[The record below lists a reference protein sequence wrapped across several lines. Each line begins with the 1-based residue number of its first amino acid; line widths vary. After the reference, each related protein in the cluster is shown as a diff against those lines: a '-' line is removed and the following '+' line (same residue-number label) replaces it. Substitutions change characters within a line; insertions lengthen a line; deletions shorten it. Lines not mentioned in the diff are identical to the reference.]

1 MKQNIKSLGLLAVA
15 ASSMMLAGCSADD
28 LFGPRDGEGTLSLT
42 ASIGNDV
49 KVVSRADADQLRA
62 DYGESLLL
70 WITKP
75 GEGPVR
81 QYNGIDNVPTDPVTL
96 HAGSYVAEAWAGDS
110 VAASFD
116 KKYFKG
122 YTPFEITN
130 GNSTA
135 VEVKCNISNV
145 VVSLSFDESVD
156 AALKSWTV
164 TVANGEES
172 ITYEGHDARKGY
184 FMMPKKADNEK
195 LTLTLEGTAP
205 NGDAYSQTAD
215 IEAPKGGYE
224 YKVNFSHTPGSFN
237 DGGAFFTITVDE
249 TEIVVEDELVITL
262 APEIFGI
269 DFDIAQEQAA
279 ATGEMGRKC
288 VFISAVD
295 RLSSLTIES
304 ANLQHYLGSS
314 TADVFSLSESAIARL
329 AAAGINFMTYKNE
342 AGEINRVRVNFEA
355 DFTNNLVSGLHTFK
369 FIAGDN
375 GDGTEKTS
383 EATLSLRLSNAAVEL
398 NEAAKVS
405 YTTTTFVATIVKPDE
420 LTGNVG
426 FNYREKSLG
435 RAEGDWTFVAGT
447 INGTTLTATV
457 DNLKFGTTYEYCAVA
472 GGYTSPAKELTTLT
486 PPQLPNASFEQT
498 STASDKAL
506 MFSADPNDFYW
517 DSGNHGSQSLSKNVT
532 EVSTRYFHSGKQ
544 GLCLHS
550 QFVGVGSFGK
560 FAAGNIFTG
569 KYIFTDGTDGVLGWG
584 RPFNCPIRP
593 KALKVWARYE
603 PVNITHDN
611 TSALP
616 SVSKG
621 DPDNGIVYI
630 ALVTDQT
637 MNYDNDKKD
646 IHETWPQVV
655 KTKSSER
662 QLFDPSGSNVVAYGE
677 HVFTSATT
685 ESGLVEITIPLND
698 VNPNLTVSNI
708 IIVASASRYGDYFV
722 GGNGSLLYLDDFE
735 LVY

>member
-96 HAGSYVAEAWAGDS
+96 HSGSYVAEAWAGDS

-135 VEVKCNISNV
+135 VEVKCNIANV

-195 LTLTLEGTAP
+195 LTLTLEGTAS

-304 ANLQHYLGSS
+304 ANLQHYLGGS
-314 TADVFSLSESAIARL
+314 TADVFSLSESALARL

-398 NEAAKVS
+398 QEATDVS

-426 FNYREKSLG
+426 FNYREKGAS
-435 RAEGDWTFVAGT
+435 DWIFVAGT
-447 INGTTLTATV
+447 NNGTTLTATV
-457 DNLKFGTTYEYCAVA
+457 DNLKFGTPYEYCAVA

-517 DSGNHGSQSLSKNVT
+517 DSGNHGSQKMQKNVT
-532 EVSTRYFHSGKQ
+532 EVTTKYFHSGKQ

-550 QFVGVGSFGK
+550 QFVGFGSYAGK
-560 FAAGNIFTG
+560 FAAGNIFVG
-569 KYIFTDGTDGVLGWG
+569 KYLATEVMDGVLGWG

-603 PVNITHDN
+603 PVNITHDD

-637 MNYDNDKKD
+637 MSYNS
-646 IHETWPQVV
+646 ETWPQIV
-655 KTKSSER
+655 KTSSSSR

-685 ESGLVEITIPLND
+685 EPGLVEITIPLND
-698 VNPNLTVSNI
+698 VNPSLTVSNI

>member
-96 HAGSYVAEAWAGDS
+96 HSGSYVAEAWAGDS

-135 VEVKCNISNV
+135 VEVKCNIANV

-184 FMMPKKADNEK
+184 FMMAKKADNEK

-249 TEIVVEDELVITL
+249 SEIVVEDELVITL

-314 TADVFSLSESAIARL
+314 TADVFSLSESALARL

-342 AGEINRVRVNFEA
+342 AGEVNRVRVNFEA

-398 NEAAKVS
+398 QEATDVS

-426 FNYREKSLG
+426 FNYREKGAS
-435 RAEGDWTFVAGT
+435 DWTFVAGT
-447 INGTTLTATV
+447 NNGTTLTATV

-517 DSGNHGSQSLSKNVT
+517 DSGNHGSQKMQKNVT
-532 EVSTRYFHSGKQ
+532 EVTTKYFHSGKQ

-550 QFVGVGSFGK
+550 QFVGLGGFAGK
-560 FAAGNIFTG
+560 FAAGNIFVG
-569 KYIFTDGTDGVLGWG
+569 KYLATEGMDGVLGWG

-637 MNYDNDKKD
+637 MSYNS
-646 IHETWPQVV
+646 ETWPQIV
-655 KTKSSER
+655 KTSSSSR

-677 HVFTSATT
+677 HVFTTATT
-685 ESGLVEITIPLND
+685 EAGLVEITIPLND

>member
-96 HAGSYVAEAWAGDS
+96 HSGSYVAEAWAGDS

-135 VEVKCNISNV
+135 VEVKCNIANV

-195 LTLTLEGTAP
+195 LTLTLEGTAS

-304 ANLQHYLGSS
+304 ANLQHYLGGS
-314 TADVFSLSESAIARL
+314 TADVFSLSESALARL

-398 NEAAKVS
+398 QEATDVS

-426 FNYREKSLG
+426 FNYREKG
-435 RAEGDWTFVAGT
+435 AADWTFVAGT
-447 INGTTLTATV
+447 NNGTTLTATV
-457 DNLKFGTTYEYCAVA
+457 DNLKFGTPYEYCAVA

-498 STASDKAL
+498 STARDKAL

-517 DSGNHGSQSLSKNVT
+517 DSGNHGSQKMSKNVT
-532 EVSTRYFHSGKQ
+532 EVTTKYFHSGKQ

-550 QFVGVGSFGK
+550 QFVGFGSYAGK
-560 FAAGNIFTG
+560 FAAGNIFVG
-569 KYIFTDGTDGVLGWG
+569 KYLATEGMDGVLGWG

-603 PVNITHDN
+603 PVNITHDD

-637 MNYDNDKKD
+637 MSYNS
-646 IHETWPQVV
+646 ETWPQIV
-655 KTKSSER
+655 KTSSSSR

-685 ESGLVEITIPLND
+685 EPGLVEITIPLND
-698 VNPNLTVSNI
+698 VNPSLTVSNI

>member
-49 KVVSRADADQLRA
+49 KVVSRADADQLRS

-135 VEVKCNISNV
+135 VEVKCNIANV

-215 IEAPKGGYE
+215 IEAPKNGYE

-314 TADVFSLSESAIARL
+314 TADVFSLSESALARL

-398 NEAAKVS
+398 KEATNVS
-405 YTTTTFVATIVKPDE
+405 YTTTTFVATIVKRDE

-426 FNYREKSLG
+426 FNYREKG
-435 RAEGDWTFVAGT
+435 AADWTFVAGT
-447 INGTTLTATV
+447 NNGTTLTASV

-517 DSGNHGSQSLSKNVT
+517 DSGNHGSQKMSKNVT
-532 EVSTRYFHSGKQ
+532 EITTKYFHSGKQ

-550 QFVGVGSFGK
+550 QFVGLGSLAGK
-560 FAAGNIFTG
+560 FAAGNIFVG
-569 KYIFTDGTDGVLGWG
+569 KYLATEGMDGVLGWG

-616 SVSKG
+616 SVNKG

-630 ALVTDQT
+630 ALITDQS
-637 MNYDNDKKD
+637 MSYKS
-646 IHETWPQVV
+646 ETWPQIV
-655 KTKSSER
+655 KTSSSSR

-685 ESGLVEITIPLND
+685 EPGLVEITIPLND

>member
-96 HAGSYVAEAWAGDS
+96 HAGSFVAEAWAGDS

-135 VEVKCNISNV
+135 VEVKCNIANV

-224 YKVNFSHTPGSFN
+224 YKVNFSHTPGTFN
-237 DGGAFFTITVDE
+237 DGAAFFTITVDE

-398 NEAAKVS
+398 QEAADVS

-426 FNYREKSLG
+426 FNYREKG
-435 RAEGDWTFVAGT
+435 TADWTFVAGT
-447 INGTTLTATV
+447 NNGTTLTATV

-517 DSGNHGSQSLSKNVT
+517 DSGNHGSQKMSKNVT
-532 EVSTRYFHSGKQ
+532 EVTTKYFHSGKQ

-550 QFVGVGSFGK
+550 QFVGLGSLAGK
-560 FAAGNIFTG
+560 FAAGNIFIG
-569 KYIFTDGTDGVLGWG
+569 KYLATEVMDGVLGWG

-603 PVNITHDN
+603 PVNITHDD

-637 MNYDNDKKD
+637 MSYNS
-646 IHETWPQVV
+646 ETWPQIV
-655 KTKSSER
+655 KTSSSSR

-685 ESGLVEITIPLND
+685 EPGLVEITIPLND

>member
-135 VEVKCNISNV
+135 VEVKCNIANV

-398 NEAAKVS
+398 QEATDVS

-426 FNYREKSLG
+426 FNYREKG
-435 RAEGDWTFVAGT
+435 TADWTFVAGT
-447 INGTTLTATV
+447 NNGTTLTATV
-457 DNLKFGTTYEYCAVA
+457 DNLKFGTPYEYCAVA

-517 DSGNHGSQSLSKNVT
+517 DSGNHGSQKMQKNVT
-532 EVSTRYFHSGKQ
+532 EVTTKYFHSGKQ

-550 QFVGVGSFGK
+550 QFVGIGSFAGK
-560 FAAGNIFTG
+560 FAAGNIFVG
-569 KYIFTDGTDGVLGWG
+569 KYLATEGMDGVLGWG

-637 MNYDNDKKD
+637 MSYNS
-646 IHETWPQVV
+646 ETWPQIV
-655 KTKSSER
+655 KTSSSSR
-662 QLFDPSGSNVVAYGE
+662 QLFNPSGSNVVAYGE

>member
-96 HAGSYVAEAWAGDS
+96 HSGSYVAEAWAGDS

-135 VEVKCNISNV
+135 VEVKCNIANV

-224 YKVNFSHTPGSFN
+224 YNVNFSHTPGSFN

-314 TADVFSLSESAIARL
+314 TADVFSLSESALARL

-342 AGEINRVRVNFEA
+342 AGEVNRVRVNFEA

-398 NEAAKVS
+398 QEATDVS

-426 FNYREKSLG
+426 FNYREKG
-435 RAEGDWTFVAGT
+435 AADWTFVAGT
-447 INGTTLTATV
+447 NNGTTLTATV
-457 DNLKFGTTYEYCAVA
+457 DNLKFGTPYEYCAVA

-506 MFSADPNDFYW
+506 MFSSDPNDFYW
-517 DSGNHGSQSLSKNVT
+517 DSGNHGSQKMSKNVT
-532 EVSTRYFHSGKQ
+532 EVTTKYFHSGKQ

-550 QFVGVGSFGK
+550 QFVGFGALGK
-560 FAAGNIFTG
+560 FAAGNIFIG
-569 KYIFTDGTDGVLGWG
+569 KYLATEGMDGVLGWG

-603 PVNITHDN
+603 PVNITHDD

-637 MNYDNDKKD
+637 MSYNS
-646 IHETWPQVV
+646 ETWPQIV
-655 KTKSSER
+655 KTSSSSR

-685 ESGLVEITIPLND
+685 EPGLVEITIPLND
-698 VNPNLTVSNI
+698 VNPSLTVSNI

-722 GGNGSLLYLDDFE
+722 GGDGSLLYLDDFE

>member
-96 HAGSYVAEAWAGDS
+96 HSGSYVAEAWAGDS

-135 VEVKCNISNV
+135 VEVKCNIANV

-304 ANLQHYLGSS
+304 ANLQHYLGGS
-314 TADVFSLSESAIARL
+314 TADVFSLSESALARL

-398 NEAAKVS
+398 QEATDVS

-426 FNYREKSLG
+426 FNYREKG
-435 RAEGDWTFVAGT
+435 AADWTFVAGT
-447 INGTTLTATV
+447 NNGTTLTATV
-457 DNLKFGTTYEYCAVA
+457 DNLKFGTPYEYCAVA

-517 DSGNHGSQSLSKNVT
+517 DSGNHGSQKMQKNVT
-532 EVSTRYFHSGKQ
+532 EVTTKYFHSGKQ

-550 QFVGVGSFGK
+550 QFVGIGSFAGK
-560 FAAGNIFTG
+560 FAAGNIFVG
-569 KYIFTDGTDGVLGWG
+569 KYLATEGMDGVLGWG

-637 MNYDNDKKD
+637 MSYNS
-646 IHETWPQVV
+646 ETWPQIV
-655 KTKSSER
+655 KTSSSSR
-662 QLFDPSGSNVVAYGE
+662 QLFNPSGSNVVAYGE

>member
-135 VEVKCNISNV
+135 VEVKCNIANV

-342 AGEINRVRVNFEA
+342 AGEVNRVRVNFEA

-398 NEAAKVS
+398 QEATDVS

-426 FNYREKSLG
+426 FNYREKGAS
-435 RAEGDWTFVAGT
+435 DWTFVAGT
-447 INGTTLTATV
+447 NNGTTLTATV

-517 DSGNHGSQSLSKNVT
+517 DSGNHGSQKMQKNVT
-532 EVSTRYFHSGKQ
+532 EVTTKYFHSGKQ

-550 QFVGVGSFGK
+550 QFVGIGSFAGK
-560 FAAGNIFTG
+560 FAAGNIFVG
-569 KYIFTDGTDGVLGWG
+569 KYLATEGMDGVLGWG

-637 MNYDNDKKD
+637 MSYNS
-646 IHETWPQVV
+646 ETWPQIV
-655 KTKSSER
+655 KTSSSSR
-662 QLFDPSGSNVVAYGE
+662 QLFNPSGSNVVAYGE

>member
-135 VEVKCNISNV
+135 VEVKCNIANV

-398 NEAAKVS
+398 NEAAEVS

-420 LTGNVG
+420 LTGNIG
-426 FNYREKSLG
+426 FNYREKGAS
-435 RAEGDWTFVAGT
+435 DWTFVAGT
-447 INGTTLTATV
+447 NNGTTLTATV

-517 DSGNHGSQSLSKNVT
+517 DSGNHGSQKMSKNVT
-532 EVSTRYFHSGKQ
+532 EVTTKYFHSGKQ

-550 QFVGVGSFGK
+550 QFVGFGALGK
-560 FAAGNIFTG
+560 FAAGNIFIG
-569 KYIFTDGTDGVLGWG
+569 KYLATEVMDGVLGWG

-603 PVNITHDN
+603 PVNITHDDP
-611 TSALP
+611 SALP

-637 MNYDNDKKD
+637 MSYNS
-646 IHETWPQVV
+646 ETWPQIV
-655 KTKSSER
+655 KTSSSSR

>member
-81 QYNGIDNVPTDPVTL
+81 QYNGIDNVPTDPVAL
-96 HAGSYVAEAWAGDS
+96 HSGSYVAEAWAGDS

-122 YTPFEITN
+122 YTPFDITN

-135 VEVKCNISNV
+135 VEVKCNIANV

-195 LTLTLEGTAP
+195 LTLTLEGTAS

-304 ANLQHYLGSS
+304 ANLQHYLGGS
-314 TADVFSLSESAIARL
+314 TADVFSLSESALARL

-398 NEAAKVS
+398 QEATDVS

-426 FNYREKSLG
+426 FNYREKGAS
-435 RAEGDWTFVAGT
+435 DWTFVAGT
-447 INGTTLTATV
+447 NNGTTLTATV

-506 MFSADPNDFYW
+506 MFSTDPNDFYW
-517 DSGNHGSQSLSKNVT
+517 DSGNHGSQKMSKNVT
-532 EVSTRYFHSGKQ
+532 EVTTKYFHSGKQ

-550 QFVGVGSFGK
+550 QFVGFGSYAGK
-560 FAAGNIFTG
+560 FAAGNIFVG
-569 KYIFTDGTDGVLGWG
+569 KYLATEGMDGVLGWG

-603 PVNITHDN
+603 PVNITHDD

-637 MNYDNDKKD
+637 MSYNS
-646 IHETWPQVV
+646 ETWPQIV
-655 KTKSSER
+655 KTSSSSR

-685 ESGLVEITIPLND
+685 EPGLVEITIPLND
-698 VNPNLTVSNI
+698 VNPSLTVSNI

>member
-96 HAGSYVAEAWAGDS
+96 HSGSYVAEAWAGDS

-135 VEVKCNISNV
+135 VEVKCNIANV

-195 LTLTLEGTAP
+195 LTLTLEGTTP

-304 ANLQHYLGSS
+304 ANLQHYLGGS
-314 TADVFSLSESAIARL
+314 TADVFSLSESALARL

-398 NEAAKVS
+398 QEATDVS

-426 FNYREKSLG
+426 FNYREKG
-435 RAEGDWTFVAGT
+435 AADWTFVAGT
-447 INGTTLTATV
+447 NNGTTLTATV
-457 DNLKFGTTYEYCAVA
+457 DNLKFGTPYEYCAVA

-517 DSGNHGSQSLSKNVT
+517 DSGNHGSQKMSKNVT
-532 EVSTRYFHSGKQ
+532 EVTTKYFHSGKQ

-550 QFVGVGSFGK
+550 QFAGFGALGK
-560 FAAGNIFTG
+560 FAAGNIFVG
-569 KYIFTDGTDGVLGWG
+569 KYLATEGMDGVLGWG

-603 PVNITHDN
+603 PVNITHDD

-637 MNYDNDKKD
+637 MSYNS
-646 IHETWPQVV
+646 ESWPQIV
-655 KTKSSER
+655 KTSSSSR
-662 QLFDPSGSNVVAYGE
+662 QLFNPSGSNVVAYGE

-685 ESGLVEITIPLND
+685 EPGLVEITIPLND
-698 VNPNLTVSNI
+698 VNPSLTVSNI

-722 GGNGSLLYLDDFE
+722 GGDGSLLYLDDFE

>member
-96 HAGSYVAEAWAGDS
+96 HSGSYVAEAWAGDS

-135 VEVKCNISNV
+135 VEVKCNIANV

-304 ANLQHYLGSS
+304 ANLQHYLGGS
-314 TADVFSLSESAIARL
+314 TADVFSLSESALARL

-369 FIAGDN
+369 FIFFNDTAT
-375 GDGTEKTS
+375 TEKTS

-398 NEAAKVS
+398 QEATDVS

-426 FNYREKSLG
+426 FNYREKG
-435 RAEGDWTFVAGT
+435 AADWTFVAGT
-447 INGTTLTATV
+447 NNGTTLTATV
-457 DNLKFGTTYEYCAVA
+457 DNLKFGTPYEYCAVA

-517 DSGNHGSQSLSKNVT
+517 DSGNHGSQKMSKNVT
-532 EVSTRYFHSGKQ
+532 EVTTKYFHSGKQ

-550 QFVGVGSFGK
+550 QFVGFGALGK
-560 FAAGNIFTG
+560 FAAGNIFVG
-569 KYIFTDGTDGVLGWG
+569 KYLATEGMDGVLGWG

-603 PVNITHDN
+603 PVNITHDD

-637 MNYDNDKKD
+637 MSYNS
-646 IHETWPQVV
+646 ESWPQIV
-655 KTKSSER
+655 KTSSSSR
-662 QLFDPSGSNVVAYGE
+662 QLFNPSGSNVVAYGE

-685 ESGLVEITIPLND
+685 EPGLVEITIPLND

>member
-96 HAGSYVAEAWAGDS
+96 HSGSYVAEAWAGDS

-135 VEVKCNISNV
+135 VEVKCNIANV

-184 FMMPKKADNEK
+184 FMMPKKVDNEK

-314 TADVFSLSESAIARL
+314 TADVFSLSESALARL

-398 NEAAKVS
+398 QEATDVS

-426 FNYREKSLG
+426 FNYREKG
-435 RAEGDWTFVAGT
+435 AADWTFVAGT
-447 INGTTLTATV
+447 NNGTTLTATV
-457 DNLKFGTTYEYCAVA
+457 DNLKFGTPYEYCAVA

-506 MFSADPNDFYW
+506 MFSSDPNDFYW
-517 DSGNHGSQSLSKNVT
+517 DSGNHGSQKMQKNVT
-532 EVSTRYFHSGKQ
+532 EVTTKYFHSGKQ

-550 QFVGVGSFGK
+550 QFVGFGSLGK
-560 FAAGNIFTG
+560 FAAGNIFVG
-569 KYIFTDGTDGVLGWG
+569 KYLATEGMDGVLGWG

-637 MNYDNDKKD
+637 MSYNS
-646 IHETWPQVV
+646 ETWPQIV
-655 KTKSSER
+655 KTSSSSR

-685 ESGLVEITIPLND
+685 EQGLVEITIPLND

>member
-49 KVVSRADADQLRA
+49 KVASRADADQLRA

-96 HAGSYVAEAWAGDS
+96 HSGSYVAEAWAGDS

-122 YTPFEITN
+122 YTPFDITN

-135 VEVKCNISNV
+135 VEVKCNIANV

-156 AALKSWTV
+156 DALKSWTV

-398 NEAAKVS
+398 NEAAEVS

-426 FNYREKSLG
+426 FNYREKGAS
-435 RAEGDWTFVAGT
+435 DWTFVAGT

-517 DSGNHGSQSLSKNVT
+517 DSGNHGSQKMSKNVT
-532 EVSTRYFHSGKQ
+532 EVTTKYFHSGKQ

-550 QFVGVGSFGK
+550 QFVGIGSFAGK
-560 FAAGNIFTG
+560 FAAGNIFVG
-569 KYIFTDGTDGVLGWG
+569 KYLATEGMDGVLGWG

-603 PVNITHDN
+603 PVNITHDD

-637 MNYDNDKKD
+637 MSYNS
-646 IHETWPQVV
+646 ETWPQIV
-655 KTKSSER
+655 KTSSSSR

>member
-110 VAASFD
+110 VAASFE

-135 VEVKCNISNV
+135 VEVKCNIANV

-398 NEAAKVS
+398 NEAAEVS

-426 FNYREKSLG
+426 FNYREKG
-435 RAEGDWTFVAGT
+435 TADWTFVAGT
-447 INGTTLTATV
+447 NNGTTLTASV

-517 DSGNHGSQSLSKNVT
+517 DSGNHGSQKMQKNVT
-532 EVSTRYFHSGKQ
+532 EVTTKYFHSGKQ

-550 QFVGVGSFGK
+550 QFVGLGGFAGK
-560 FAAGNIFTG
+560 FAAGNIFVG
-569 KYIFTDGTDGVLGWG
+569 KYLATEGMDGVLGWG

-637 MNYDNDKKD
+637 MSYNS
-646 IHETWPQVV
+646 ETWPQIV
-655 KTKSSER
+655 KTSSSSR

>member
-1 MKQNIKSLGLLAVA
+1 MKQNIKSLGLLAVV

-96 HAGSYVAEAWAGDS
+96 HSGSYVAEAWAGDS

-122 YTPFEITN
+122 YTPFDITN

-135 VEVKCNISNV
+135 VEVKCNIANV

-314 TADVFSLSESAIARL
+314 TADVFSLSESALARL

-342 AGEINRVRVNFEA
+342 AGEVNRVRVNFEA

-398 NEAAKVS
+398 QEATDVS

-426 FNYREKSLG
+426 FNYREKG
-435 RAEGDWTFVAGT
+435 AADWTFVAGT
-447 INGTTLTATV
+447 NNGTTLTATV
-457 DNLKFGTTYEYCAVA
+457 DNLKFGTPYEYCAVA

-506 MFSADPNDFYW
+506 MFSSDPNDFYW
-517 DSGNHGSQSLSKNVT
+517 DSGNHGSQKMSKNVT
-532 EVSTRYFHSGKQ
+532 EVTTKYFHSGKQ

-550 QFVGVGSFGK
+550 QFVGFGALGK
-560 FAAGNIFTG
+560 FAAGNIFIG
-569 KYIFTDGTDGVLGWG
+569 KYLATEGMDGVLGWG

-603 PVNITHDN
+603 PVNITHDD

-637 MNYDNDKKD
+637 MSYNS
-646 IHETWPQVV
+646 ETWPQIV
-655 KTKSSER
+655 KTSSSSR

-685 ESGLVEITIPLND
+685 EPGLVEITIPLND
-698 VNPNLTVSNI
+698 VNPSLTVSNI

-722 GGNGSLLYLDDFE
+722 GGDGSLLYLDDFE

>member
-96 HAGSYVAEAWAGDS
+96 HSGSYVAEAWAGDS

-135 VEVKCNISNV
+135 VEVKCNIANV

-172 ITYEGHDARKGY
+172 ITYEGHDTRKGY

-304 ANLQHYLGSS
+304 ANLQHYLGGS
-314 TADVFSLSESAIARL
+314 TADVFSLSESALARL

-398 NEAAKVS
+398 QEATDVS

-426 FNYREKSLG
+426 FNYREKGAS
-435 RAEGDWTFVAGT
+435 DWIFVAGT
-447 INGTTLTATV
+447 NNGTTLTATV
-457 DNLKFGTTYEYCAVA
+457 DNLKFGTPYEYCAVA

-517 DSGNHGSQSLSKNVT
+517 DSGNHGSQKMSKNVT
-532 EVSTRYFHSGKQ
+532 EVTTKYFHSGKQ

-550 QFVGVGSFGK
+550 QFVGFGALGK
-560 FAAGNIFTG
+560 FAAGNIFVG
-569 KYIFTDGTDGVLGWG
+569 KYLATEGMDGVLGWG

-603 PVNITHDN
+603 PVNITHDD

-637 MNYDNDKKD
+637 MSYNS
-646 IHETWPQVV
+646 ESWPQIV
-655 KTKSSER
+655 KTSSSSR
-662 QLFDPSGSNVVAYGE
+662 QLFNPSGSNVVAYGE

-685 ESGLVEITIPLND
+685 EPGLVEITIPLND
-698 VNPNLTVSNI
+698 VNPSLTVSNI

>member
-96 HAGSYVAEAWAGDS
+96 HSGSYVAEAWAGDS

-135 VEVKCNISNV
+135 VEVKCNIANV

-314 TADVFSLSESAIARL
+314 TADVFSLSESALARL

-398 NEAAKVS
+398 QEATDVS

-426 FNYREKSLG
+426 FNYREKG
-435 RAEGDWTFVAGT
+435 AADWTFVAGT
-447 INGTTLTATV
+447 NNGTTLTATV
-457 DNLKFGTTYEYCAVA
+457 DNLKFGTPYEYCAVA

-517 DSGNHGSQSLSKNVT
+517 DSGNHGSQKMSKNVT
-532 EVSTRYFHSGKQ
+532 EVTTKYFHSGKQ

-550 QFVGVGSFGK
+550 QFVGFGALGK
-560 FAAGNIFTG
+560 FAAGNIFVG
-569 KYIFTDGTDGVLGWG
+569 KYLATEGMDGVLGWG

-603 PVNITHDN
+603 PVNITHDD

-637 MNYDNDKKD
+637 MSYNS
-646 IHETWPQVV
+646 ESWPQIV
-655 KTKSSER
+655 KTSSSSR
-662 QLFDPSGSNVVAYGE
+662 QLFNPSGSNVVAYGE

-685 ESGLVEITIPLND
+685 EPGLVEITIPLND

>member
-96 HAGSYVAEAWAGDS
+96 HSGSYVAEAWAGDS

-135 VEVKCNISNV
+135 VEVKCNIANV

-156 AALKSWTV
+156 AALKTWTV

-184 FMMPKKADNEK
+184 FMMAKKADNEK

-398 NEAAKVS
+398 NEAAEVS

-426 FNYREKSLG
+426 FNYREKGAS
-435 RAEGDWTFVAGT
+435 DWTFVAGT
-447 INGTTLTATV
+447 NNGTTLTATV

-517 DSGNHGSQSLSKNVT
+517 DSGNHGSQKMQKNVT
-532 EVSTRYFHSGKQ
+532 EVTTKYFHSGKQ

-550 QFVGVGSFGK
+550 QFVGLGGFAGK
-560 FAAGNIFTG
+560 FAAGNIFVG
-569 KYIFTDGTDGVLGWG
+569 KYLATEGMDGVLGWG

-637 MNYDNDKKD
+637 MSYNS
-646 IHETWPQVV
+646 ETWPQIV
-655 KTKSSER
+655 KTSSSSR
-662 QLFDPSGSNVVAYGE
+662 QLFNPSGSNVVAYGE

>member
-96 HAGSYVAEAWAGDS
+96 HSGSYVAEAWAGDS

-135 VEVKCNISNV
+135 VEVKCNIANV

-195 LTLTLEGTAP
+195 LTLTLEGTAS

-304 ANLQHYLGSS
+304 ANLQHYLGDS
-314 TADVFSLSESAIARL
+314 TADVFSLSESALARL

-398 NEAAKVS
+398 QEATDVS

-420 LTGNVG
+420 LTGNIG
-426 FNYREKSLG
+426 FNYREKGAS
-435 RAEGDWTFVAGT
+435 DWTFVAGT
-447 INGTTLTATV
+447 NNGTTLTATV

-517 DSGNHGSQSLSKNVT
+517 DSGNHGSQKMSKNVT
-532 EVSTRYFHSGKQ
+532 EVTTKYFHSGKQ

-550 QFVGVGSFGK
+550 QFVGFGALGK
-560 FAAGNIFTG
+560 FAAGNIFIG
-569 KYIFTDGTDGVLGWG
+569 KYLATEVMDGVLGWG

-603 PVNITHDN
+603 PVNITHDD

-637 MNYDNDKKD
+637 MSYNS
-646 IHETWPQVV
+646 ETWPQIV
-655 KTKSSER
+655 KTSSSSR

-685 ESGLVEITIPLND
+685 EPGLVEITIPLND

>member
-96 HAGSYVAEAWAGDS
+96 HSGSYVAEAWAGDS

-135 VEVKCNISNV
+135 VEVKCNIANV

-304 ANLQHYLGSS
+304 ANLQHYLGGS
-314 TADVFSLSESAIARL
+314 TADVFSLSESALARL

-383 EATLSLRLSNAAVEL
+383 KATLSLRLSNAAVEL
-398 NEAAKVS
+398 QEAADVS

-426 FNYREKSLG
+426 FNYREKG
-435 RAEGDWTFVAGT
+435 AADWTFVAGT
-447 INGTTLTATV
+447 NNGTTLTATV

-517 DSGNHGSQSLSKNVT
+517 DSGNHGSQKMQKNVT
-532 EVSTRYFHSGKQ
+532 EVTTKYFHSGKQ

-550 QFVGVGSFGK
+550 QYVGLGALGR
-560 FAAGNIFTG
+560 FAAGNIFIG
-569 KYIFTDGTDGVLGWG
+569 KYLATEVMDGVLGWG

-611 TSALP
+611 PSALP

-637 MNYDNDKKD
+637 MSYNS
-646 IHETWPQVV
+646 ETWPQIV
-655 KTKSSER
+655 KTSSSSR

-698 VNPNLTVSNI
+698 VNPSLTVSNI

>member
-1 MKQNIKSLGLLAVA
+1 MKQNIKSLGLLALA

-96 HAGSYVAEAWAGDS
+96 HSGSYVAEAWAGDS

-122 YTPFEITN
+122 YTPFDITN

-135 VEVKCNISNV
+135 VEVKCNIANV

-314 TADVFSLSESAIARL
+314 TADVFSLSESALARL

-342 AGEINRVRVNFEA
+342 AGEVNRVRVNFEA

-398 NEAAKVS
+398 QEATDVS

-426 FNYREKSLG
+426 FNYREKG
-435 RAEGDWTFVAGT
+435 AADWTFVAGT
-447 INGTTLTATV
+447 NNGTTLTATV
-457 DNLKFGTTYEYCAVA
+457 DNLKFGTPYEYCAVA

-517 DSGNHGSQSLSKNVT
+517 DSGNHGSQKMSKNVT
-532 EVSTRYFHSGKQ
+532 EVTTKYFHSGKQ

-550 QFVGVGSFGK
+550 QFVGFGALGK
-560 FAAGNIFTG
+560 FAAGNIFIG
-569 KYIFTDGTDGVLGWG
+569 KYLATEGMDGVLGWG

-603 PVNITHDN
+603 PVNITHDD

-637 MNYDNDKKD
+637 MSYNS
-646 IHETWPQVV
+646 ETWPQIV
-655 KTKSSER
+655 KTSSSSR

-685 ESGLVEITIPLND
+685 EPGLVEITIPLND
-698 VNPNLTVSNI
+698 VNPSLTVSNI

-722 GGNGSLLYLDDFE
+722 GGDGSLLYLDDFE

>member
-135 VEVKCNISNV
+135 VEVKCNIANV

-184 FMMPKKADNEK
+184 FMMAKKADNEK

-314 TADVFSLSESAIARL
+314 TADVFSLSESALARL

-342 AGEINRVRVNFEA
+342 AGEVNRVRVNFEA

-398 NEAAKVS
+398 QEATDVS

-426 FNYREKSLG
+426 FNYREKG
-435 RAEGDWTFVAGT
+435 AADWTFVAGT
-447 INGTTLTATV
+447 NNGTTLTATV

-517 DSGNHGSQSLSKNVT
+517 DSGNHGSQKMSKNVT
-532 EVSTRYFHSGKQ
+532 EVTTKYFHSGKQ

-550 QFVGVGSFGK
+550 QFVGLGSFAGK
-560 FAAGNIFTG
+560 FAAGNIFVG
-569 KYIFTDGTDGVLGWG
+569 KYLATEGMDGVLGWG

-611 TSALP
+611 PSALP
-616 SVSKG
+616 SVNEG

-630 ALVTDQT
+630 ALVTDQS
-637 MNYDNDKKD
+637 MSYKS
-646 IHETWPQVV
+646 ETWPQIV
-655 KTKSSER
+655 KTSSSSR

-722 GGNGSLLYLDDFE
+722 GGDGSLLYLDDFE

>member
-96 HAGSYVAEAWAGDS
+96 HSGSYVAEAWAGDS

-135 VEVKCNISNV
+135 VEVKCNIANV

-195 LTLTLEGTAP
+195 LTLTLEGTAS
-205 NGDAYSQTAD
+205 NGDAYSHTAD

-304 ANLQHYLGSS
+304 ANLQHYLGGS
-314 TADVFSLSESAIARL
+314 TADVFSLSESALARL

-398 NEAAKVS
+398 QEATDVS

-426 FNYREKSLG
+426 FNYREKGAS
-435 RAEGDWTFVAGT
+435 DWIFVAGT
-447 INGTTLTATV
+447 NNGTTLTATV
-457 DNLKFGTTYEYCAVA
+457 DNLKFGTPYEYCAVA

-517 DSGNHGSQSLSKNVT
+517 DSGNHGSQKMSKNVT
-532 EVSTRYFHSGKQ
+532 EVTTKYFHSGKQ

-550 QFVGVGSFGK
+550 QFVGFGALGK
-560 FAAGNIFTG
+560 FAAGNIFVG
-569 KYIFTDGTDGVLGWG
+569 KYLATEGMDGVLGWG

-603 PVNITHDN
+603 PVNITHDD

-637 MNYDNDKKD
+637 MSYNS
-646 IHETWPQVV
+646 ESWPQIV
-655 KTKSSER
+655 KTSSSSR
-662 QLFDPSGSNVVAYGE
+662 QLFNPSGSNVVAYGE

-685 ESGLVEITIPLND
+685 EPGLVEITIPLND

>member
-15 ASSMMLAGCSADD
+15 ASSMMLAGCSSDD
-28 LFGPRDGEGTLSLT
+28 LFGTRDGEGTLSLT

-96 HAGSYVAEAWAGDS
+96 HSGSYVAEAWAGDS

-122 YTPFEITN
+122 YTPFDITN

-135 VEVKCNISNV
+135 VEVKCNIANV

-184 FMMPKKADNEK
+184 FMMAKKADSEK

-342 AGEINRVRVNFEA
+342 AGEVNRVRVNFEA

-398 NEAAKVS
+398 QEATDVS

-426 FNYREKSLG
+426 FNYREKGAS
-435 RAEGDWTFVAGT
+435 DWTFVAGT
-447 INGTTLTATV
+447 NNGTTLTATV

-506 MFSADPNDFYW
+506 MFSANPNDFYW
-517 DSGNHGSQSLSKNVT
+517 DSGNHGSQKMSKNVT
-532 EVSTRYFHSGKQ
+532 EVTTKYFHSGKQ

-550 QFVGVGSFGK
+550 QFVGIGSFAGK
-560 FAAGNIFTG
+560 FAAGNIFIG
-569 KYIFTDGTDGVLGWG
+569 KYLATDGMDGVLGWG

-603 PVNITHDN
+603 PVNITHDD

-621 DPDNGIVYI
+621 DLDNGIVYI

-637 MNYDNDKKD
+637 MSYDK
-646 IHETWPQVV
+646 ESWPQVV

-685 ESGLVEITIPLND
+685 EPGLVEITIPLND
-698 VNPNLTVSNI
+698 VNPNLIVSNI

>member
-81 QYNGIDNVPTDPVTL
+81 QYNGIDNVPADPVTL

-122 YTPFEITN
+122 YTPFEISN

-135 VEVKCNISNV
+135 VEVKCNIANV
-145 VVSLSFDESVD
+145 VVSISFDESVD

-398 NEAAKVS
+398 NEAAEVS

-426 FNYREKSLG
+426 FNYREKG
-435 RAEGDWTFVAGT
+435 TADWTFVAGT
-447 INGTTLTATV
+447 NNGTTLTATV

-498 STASDKAL
+498 STHSDRAL

-517 DSGNHGSQSLSKNVT
+517 DSGNHGSQKMSKNVT
-532 EVSTRYFHSGKQ
+532 EVTTKYFHSGKQ

-550 QFVGVGSFGK
+550 QYVGLGRLGK
-560 FAAGNIFTG
+560 FAAGNIFVG
-569 KYIFTDGTDGVLGWG
+569 KYLATESMDGVLGWG

-603 PVNITHDN
+603 PVNITHDD

-637 MNYDNDKKD
+637 MSYNN
-646 IHETWPQVV
+646 ENWPQVV

-722 GGNGSLLYLDDFE
+722 GGDGSLLYLDDFE

>member
-96 HAGSYVAEAWAGDS
+96 HSGSYVAEAWAGDS

-135 VEVKCNISNV
+135 VEVKCNIANV

-172 ITYEGHDARKGY
+172 ITYERHDARKGY

-304 ANLQHYLGSS
+304 ANLQHYLGGS
-314 TADVFSLSESAIARL
+314 TADVFSLSESALARL

-398 NEAAKVS
+398 QEATDVS

-426 FNYREKSLG
+426 FNYREKGAS
-435 RAEGDWTFVAGT
+435 DWIFVAGT
-447 INGTTLTATV
+447 NNGTTLTATV
-457 DNLKFGTTYEYCAVA
+457 DNLKFGTPYEYCAVA

-517 DSGNHGSQSLSKNVT
+517 DSGNHGSQKMSKNVT
-532 EVSTRYFHSGKQ
+532 EVTTKYFHSGKQ

-550 QFVGVGSFGK
+550 QFVGFGSYAGK
-560 FAAGNIFTG
+560 FAAGNIFVG
-569 KYIFTDGTDGVLGWG
+569 KYLATEGMDGVLGWG

-603 PVNITHDN
+603 PVNITHDD

-637 MNYDNDKKD
+637 MSYNS
-646 IHETWPQVV
+646 ETWPQIV
-655 KTKSSER
+655 KTSSS

-685 ESGLVEITIPLND
+685 EPGLVEITIPLND
-698 VNPNLTVSNI
+698 VNPSLTVSNI

>member
-96 HAGSYVAEAWAGDS
+96 HSGSYVAEAWAGDS

-135 VEVKCNISNV
+135 VEVKCNIANV

-398 NEAAKVS
+398 QEATDVS

-426 FNYREKSLG
+426 FNYREKGAS
-435 RAEGDWTFVAGT
+435 DWTFVAGT
-447 INGTTLTATV
+447 NNGTTLTATV

-517 DSGNHGSQSLSKNVT
+517 DSGNHGSQKMQKNVT
-532 EVSTRYFHSGKQ
+532 EVTTKYFHSGKQ

-550 QFVGVGSFGK
+550 QFVGIGSFAGK
-560 FAAGNIFTG
+560 FAAGNIFVG
-569 KYIFTDGTDGVLGWG
+569 KYLATEGMDGVLGWG

-603 PVNITHDN
+603 PVNITHDGN
-611 TSALP
+611 GVIP

-637 MNYDNDKKD
+637 MSYNS
-646 IHETWPQVV
+646 ETWPQIV
-655 KTKSSER
+655 KTSSSSR

-685 ESGLVEITIPLND
+685 EPGLVEITIPLND

-722 GGNGSLLYLDDFE
+722 GGDGSLLYLDDFE

>member
-96 HAGSYVAEAWAGDS
+96 HSGSYVAEAWAGDS

-135 VEVKCNISNV
+135 VEVKCNIANV

-195 LTLTLEGTAP
+195 LTLTLEGTAS

-304 ANLQHYLGSS
+304 ANLQHYLGGS
-314 TADVFSLSESAIARL
+314 TADVFSLSESALARL

-398 NEAAKVS
+398 QEATDVS

-426 FNYREKSLG
+426 FNYREKGAS
-435 RAEGDWTFVAGT
+435 DWIFVAGT
-447 INGTTLTATV
+447 NNGTTLTATV
-457 DNLKFGTTYEYCAVA
+457 DNLKFGTPYEYCAVA

-517 DSGNHGSQSLSKNVT
+517 DSGNHGSQKMSKNVT
-532 EVSTRYFHSGKQ
+532 EVTTKYFHSGKQ

-550 QFVGVGSFGK
+550 QFVGFGALGK
-560 FAAGNIFTG
+560 FAAGNIFVG
-569 KYIFTDGTDGVLGWG
+569 KYLATEGMDGVLGWG

-637 MNYDNDKKD
+637 MSYNS
-646 IHETWPQVV
+646 ETWPQIV
-655 KTKSSER
+655 KTSSSSR
-662 QLFDPSGSNVVAYGE
+662 QLFNPSGSNVVAYGE

>member
-96 HAGSYVAEAWAGDS
+96 HSGSYVAEAWAGDS
-110 VAASFD
+110 VAASFY

-135 VEVKCNISNV
+135 VEVKCNIANV

-156 AALKSWTV
+156 AALKTWTV

-314 TADVFSLSESAIARL
+314 TADVFSLSESALARL

-342 AGEINRVRVNFEA
+342 AGEVNRVRVNFEA

-375 GDGTEKTS
+375 YDGTEKTS

-398 NEAAKVS
+398 NEAAEVS

-426 FNYREKSLG
+426 FNYREKGAS
-435 RAEGDWTFVAGT
+435 DWTFVAGT
-447 INGTTLTATV
+447 NNGTTLTATV
-457 DNLKFGTTYEYCAVA
+457 DNLKFGTPYEYCAVA

-517 DSGNHGSQSLSKNVT
+517 DSGNHGSQKMQKNVT
-532 EVSTRYFHSGKQ
+532 EVTTKYFHSGKQ

-550 QFVGVGSFGK
+550 QFVGLGGFAGK
-560 FAAGNIFTG
+560 FAAGNIFVG
-569 KYIFTDGTDGVLGWG
+569 KYLATEGMDGVLGWG

-637 MNYDNDKKD
+637 MSYNS
-646 IHETWPQVV
+646 ETWPQIV
-655 KTKSSER
+655 KTSSSSR

>member
-1 MKQNIKSLGLLAVA
+1 MKQNIKSLGLLALA

-81 QYNGIDNVPTDPVTL
+81 QYNGIDNVPADPVTL

-135 VEVKCNISNV
+135 VEVKCNIANV

-314 TADVFSLSESAIARL
+314 TADVFSLSESALARL

-398 NEAAKVS
+398 QEASEVS

-426 FNYREKSLG
+426 FNYREKG
-435 RAEGDWTFVAGT
+435 AADWTFVAGT
-447 INGTTLTATV
+447 NNGTTLTATV
-457 DNLKFGTTYEYCAVA
+457 DNLKFGTPYEYCAVA

-517 DSGNHGSQSLSKNVT
+517 DSGNHGSQKMSKNVT
-532 EVSTRYFHSGKQ
+532 EVTTKYFHSGKQ

-550 QFVGVGSFGK
+550 QFVGFGALGK
-560 FAAGNIFTG
+560 FAAGNIFIG
-569 KYIFTDGTDGVLGWG
+569 KYLATEGMDGVLGWG

-603 PVNITHDN
+603 PVNITHDD

-637 MNYDNDKKD
+637 MSYNS
-646 IHETWPQVV
+646 ETWPQIV
-655 KTKSSER
+655 KTSSSSR

-685 ESGLVEITIPLND
+685 EPGLVEITIPLND
-698 VNPNLTVSNI
+698 VNPSLTVSNI

>member
-96 HAGSYVAEAWAGDS
+96 HSGSYVAEAWAGDS

-122 YTPFEITN
+122 YTPFDITN

-135 VEVKCNISNV
+135 VEVKCNIANV

-224 YKVNFSHTPGSFN
+224 YTVNFSHTPGSFN

-304 ANLQHYLGSS
+304 ANLQHYLGGS
-314 TADVFSLSESAIARL
+314 TADVFSLSESALARL

-398 NEAAKVS
+398 QEATDVS

-426 FNYREKSLG
+426 FNYREKGAS
-435 RAEGDWTFVAGT
+435 DWIFVAGT
-447 INGTTLTATV
+447 NNGTTLTATV
-457 DNLKFGTTYEYCAVA
+457 DNLKFGTPYEYCAVA

-517 DSGNHGSQSLSKNVT
+517 DSGNHGSQKMSKNVT
-532 EVSTRYFHSGKQ
+532 EVTTKYFHSGKQ

-550 QFVGVGSFGK
+550 QFVGFGALGK
-560 FAAGNIFTG
+560 FAAGNIFIG
-569 KYIFTDGTDGVLGWG
+569 KYLATEGMDGVLGWG

-603 PVNITHDN
+603 PVNITHDD

-637 MNYDNDKKD
+637 MSYNS
-646 IHETWPQVV
+646 ETWPQIV
-655 KTKSSER
+655 KTSSSSR

-685 ESGLVEITIPLND
+685 EPGLVEITIPLND

>member
-96 HAGSYVAEAWAGDS
+96 HSGSYVAEAWAGDS

-122 YTPFEITN
+122 YTPFDITN

-135 VEVKCNISNV
+135 VEVKCNIANV

-314 TADVFSLSESAIARL
+314 TADVFSLSESALARL

-398 NEAAKVS
+398 NEAAEVS

-426 FNYREKSLG
+426 FNYREKG
-435 RAEGDWTFVAGT
+435 TADWTFVAGT
-447 INGTTLTATV
+447 NNGTTLTASV

-517 DSGNHGSQSLSKNVT
+517 DSGNHGSQKMQKNVT
-532 EVSTRYFHSGKQ
+532 EVTTKYFHSGKQ

-550 QFVGVGSFGK
+550 QFVGLGGFAGK
-560 FAAGNIFTG
+560 FAAGNIFVG
-569 KYIFTDGTDGVLGWG
+569 KYLATEGMDGVLGWG

-637 MNYDNDKKD
+637 MSYNS
-646 IHETWPQVV
+646 ETWPQIV
-655 KTKSSER
+655 KTSSSSR

>member
-96 HAGSYVAEAWAGDS
+96 HSGSYVAEAWAGDS

-135 VEVKCNISNV
+135 VEVKCNIANV

-398 NEAAKVS
+398 QEATDVS

-426 FNYREKSLG
+426 FNYREKGS
-435 RAEGDWTFVAGT
+435 ADWTFVAGNN
-447 INGTTLTATV
+447 NGTTLTATV

-498 STASDKAL
+498 STASDKTL

-517 DSGNHGSQSLSKNVT
+517 DSGNHGSQKMQKNVT
-532 EVSTRYFHSGKQ
+532 EVTTKYFHSGKQ

-550 QFVGVGSFGK
+550 QFVGFGSLGK
-560 FAAGNIFTG
+560 FAAGNIFIG
-569 KYIFTDGTDGVLGWG
+569 KYLATEVMDGVLGWG

-603 PVNITHDN
+603 PVNITHED

-637 MNYDNDKKD
+637 MSYNS
-646 IHETWPQVV
+646 ETWPQIV
-655 KTKSSER
+655 KTSSSSR

-698 VNPNLTVSNI
+698 VNPSLTVSNI

>member
-96 HAGSYVAEAWAGDS
+96 HSGSYVAEAWAGDS

-135 VEVKCNISNV
+135 VEVKCNIANV

-304 ANLQHYLGSS
+304 ANLQHYLGGS
-314 TADVFSLSESAIARL
+314 TADVFSLSESALARL

-398 NEAAKVS
+398 QEATDVS

-426 FNYREKSLG
+426 FNYREKG
-435 RAEGDWTFVAGT
+435 AADWTFVAGT
-447 INGTTLTATV
+447 NNGTTLTATV
-457 DNLKFGTTYEYCAVA
+457 DNLKFGTPYEYCAVA

-517 DSGNHGSQSLSKNVT
+517 DSGNHGSQKMSKNVT
-532 EVSTRYFHSGKQ
+532 EVTTKYFHSGKQ

-550 QFVGVGSFGK
+550 QYVGLGGFAGK
-560 FAAGNIFTG
+560 FAAGNIFVG
-569 KYIFTDGTDGVLGWG
+569 KYLATEVMDGVLGWG

-637 MNYDNDKKD
+637 MSYNS
-646 IHETWPQVV
+646 ETWPQIV
-655 KTKSSER
+655 KTSSSSR

>member
-81 QYNGIDNVPTDPVTL
+81 QYNGIDNVPADPVTL
-96 HAGSYVAEAWAGDS
+96 HSGSYVAEAWAGDS

-122 YTPFEITN
+122 YTPFDITN

-135 VEVKCNISNV
+135 VEVKCNIANV

-314 TADVFSLSESAIARL
+314 TADVFSLSESALARL

-342 AGEINRVRVNFEA
+342 AGEVNRVRVNFEA

-398 NEAAKVS
+398 KEASEVS

-426 FNYREKSLG
+426 FNYREKG
-435 RAEGDWTFVAGT
+435 TADWTFVAGT
-447 INGTTLTATV
+447 NNGTTLTATV

-498 STASDKAL
+498 STAGDKAL
-506 MFSADPNDFYW
+506 MFSSDPNDFYW
-517 DSGNHGSQSLSKNVT
+517 DSGNHGSQKMSKNVT
-532 EVSTRYFHSGKQ
+532 EVTTKYFHSGKQ

-550 QFVGVGSFGK
+550 QFVGFGALGK
-560 FAAGNIFTG
+560 FAAGNIFIG
-569 KYIFTDGTDGVLGWG
+569 KYLATEGMDGVLGWG

-603 PVNITHDN
+603 PVNITHDD

-637 MNYDNDKKD
+637 MSYNS
-646 IHETWPQVV
+646 ETWPQIV
-655 KTKSSER
+655 KTSSSSR

-722 GGNGSLLYLDDFE
+722 GGDGSLLYLDDFE

>member
-62 DYGESLLL
+62 AYGESLLL

-96 HAGSYVAEAWAGDS
+96 HSGSYVAEAWAGDS

-135 VEVKCNISNV
+135 VEVKCNIANV

-314 TADVFSLSESAIARL
+314 TADVFSLSESALARL

-398 NEAAKVS
+398 NEAAEVS

-426 FNYREKSLG
+426 FNYREKG
-435 RAEGDWTFVAGT
+435 TADWTFVAGT
-447 INGTTLTATV
+447 NNGTTLTASV

-517 DSGNHGSQSLSKNVT
+517 DSGNHGSQKMQKNVT
-532 EVSTRYFHSGKQ
+532 EVTTKYFHSGKQ

-550 QFVGVGSFGK
+550 QFVGLGGFAGK
-560 FAAGNIFTG
+560 FAAGNIFVG
-569 KYIFTDGTDGVLGWG
+569 KYLATEGMDGVLGWG

-637 MNYDNDKKD
+637 MSYNS
-646 IHETWPQVV
+646 ETWPQIV
-655 KTKSSER
+655 KTSSSSR

-735 LVY
+735 LIY

>member
-96 HAGSYVAEAWAGDS
+96 HSGSYVAEAWAGDS

-135 VEVKCNISNV
+135 VEVKCNIANV

-314 TADVFSLSESAIARL
+314 TADVFSLSESALARL

-398 NEAAKVS
+398 QEATDVS

-426 FNYREKSLG
+426 FNYREKG
-435 RAEGDWTFVAGT
+435 AADWTFVAGT
-447 INGTTLTATV
+447 NNGTTLTATV
-457 DNLKFGTTYEYCAVA
+457 DNLKFGTPYEYCAVA

-498 STASDKAL
+498 STAASDKAL

-517 DSGNHGSQSLSKNVT
+517 DSGNHGSQKMSKNVT
-532 EVSTRYFHSGKQ
+532 EVTTKYFHSGKQ

-550 QFVGVGSFGK
+550 QFVGFGALGK
-560 FAAGNIFTG
+560 FAAGNIFIG
-569 KYIFTDGTDGVLGWG
+569 KYLATEGMDGVLGWG

-603 PVNITHDN
+603 PVNITHDD

-637 MNYDNDKKD
+637 MSYNS
-646 IHETWPQVV
+646 ETWPQIV
-655 KTKSSER
+655 KTSSSSR

-685 ESGLVEITIPLND
+685 EPGLVEITIPLND
-698 VNPNLTVSNI
+698 VNPSLTVSNI

-722 GGNGSLLYLDDFE
+722 GGDGSLLYLDDFE

>member
-96 HAGSYVAEAWAGDS
+96 HSGSYVAEAWAGDS

-135 VEVKCNISNV
+135 VEVKCNIANV

-195 LTLTLEGTAP
+195 LTLTLEGTAS

-304 ANLQHYLGSS
+304 ANLQHYLGGS

-398 NEAAKVS
+398 QEATDVS

-426 FNYREKSLG
+426 FNYREKG
-435 RAEGDWTFVAGT
+435 AADWTFVAGT
-447 INGTTLTATV
+447 NNGTTLTATV
-457 DNLKFGTTYEYCAVA
+457 DNLKFGTPYEYCAVA

-517 DSGNHGSQSLSKNVT
+517 DSGNHGSQKMSKNVT
-532 EVSTRYFHSGKQ
+532 EVTTKYFHSGKQ

-550 QFVGVGSFGK
+550 QFVGFGALGK
-560 FAAGNIFTG
+560 FAAGNIFVG
-569 KYIFTDGTDGVLGWG
+569 KYLATEGMDGVLGWG

-637 MNYDNDKKD
+637 MSYNS
-646 IHETWPQVV
+646 ETWPQIV
-655 KTKSSER
+655 KTSSSSR

-685 ESGLVEITIPLND
+685 EPGLVEITIPLND
-698 VNPNLTVSNI
+698 VNPSLTVSNI